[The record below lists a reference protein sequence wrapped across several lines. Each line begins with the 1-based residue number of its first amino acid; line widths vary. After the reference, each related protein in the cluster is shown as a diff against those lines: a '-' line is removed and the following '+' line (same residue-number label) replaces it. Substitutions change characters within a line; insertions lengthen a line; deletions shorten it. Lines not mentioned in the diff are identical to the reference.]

1 MPVPHCPQSAP
12 YEVALEEGKPY
23 FWCTCGLSENQPF
36 CDGRHKGSGLKSHC
50 FTAEASGKASW
61 TSASITPSIFRIV
74 LAICCS
80 KPA

>member
-1 MPVPHCPQSAP
+1 MSVPHCPQSAP

-50 FTAEASGKASW
+50 FTAEASGKAW
-61 TSASITPSIFRIV
+61 LCGCKKTKTPPFCDGSHQEK
-74 LAICCS
+74 CS
-80 KPA
+80 